1 MQDQPAPHHTVPSRA
16 PRLNPLAWLV
26 FALSLLLVGG
36 SIAQKAYRLSLPTDG
51 WAFHDGDVGS
61 AYQDHPIYD
70 RNLFDKPSPLRRGD
84 VLLAIDGHSYQ
95 QLLARARGIG
105 APRLPSWQAGSS
117 IRYTVVRR
125 GQKITLSVPL
135 YSWNPLRALL
145 AILTDLSVLA
155 AVPLALLGWFVL
167 FRRPGAWAARP
178 LLLLSVS
185 LLATDISSSTVDW
198 GAPEVAAPLI
208 VPAWAFYSNL
218 IFAMVLLPSLLL
230 VTLTC
235 PRPKTLV
242 RRFPWSATAAIYGIG
257 PVLLLVVGPN
267 APVFWLTTLGMA
279 LASVVLV
286 IVSVIREKGPV
297 ERVQARWALLGIGVM
312 AAGLVVVILAGFGLI
327 GGVPT
332 WVAALWFPAML
343 TAAALGFVVAIVQ
356 YRLFEIDIIMNRLLV
371 YGGLTLGVVLLYVGI
386 VGYFTELLHVRN
398 TVVPSLIVT
407 ALVAV
412 AFQPARAWL
421 QQRVNRLMFG
431 KRDAPYAVLAQLG
444 ERFEG
449 GFAPDA
455 VVPTLVETVAQELKL
470 PYVAISLEG
479 QEPQNGRSSI
489 GAPEGDVTTFP
500 LVYQGEQVGSLQVS
514 ARRGESSLSD
524 PDRRLLTHLAQ
535 RAGIGVYSVRLTN
548 HLRQLSTDLQHSR
561 QRLVEAREEERSR
574 LRRDLHDDLAPTLA
588 GLAFSAGTLQRLV
601 DRDPARA
608 RSLAHELELSI
619 RDTVGEVRRLVYD
632 LRPPT
637 LDDLGL
643 LAAIRERAEQFSGAD
658 GANGRPI
665 VRTDLPSTLPPLPAA
680 VEVAVYR
687 IVQEA
692 LMNVERHAAAR
703 CCTVRLWIDGALH
716 LEIVDDGVGLP
727 AGYRHGV
734 GLRSMR
740 DRADE
745 LGGRFSIGPGEG
757 SGTSLRVSF
766 PLQGGRST

>member
-1 MQDQPAPHHTVPSRA
+1 VPDQPTLHHTVSSSVQ
-16 PRLNPLAWLV
+16 RLDPLAWLV
-26 FALSLLLVGG
+26 LMVSLMLVGG

-51 WAFHDGDVGS
+51 WASHDGAVGS

-70 RNLFDKPSPLRRGD
+70 RNLFSRPSPLGKGD
-84 VLLAIDGHSYQ
+84 VLLAIDGHAYQ

-105 APRLPSWQAGSS
+105 APRLPAWQAGSS
-117 IRYTVVRR
+117 VRYTVVRHGR
-125 GQKITLSVPL
+125 HIALSVPL
-135 YSWNPLRALL
+135 YSWNPLQALL
-145 AILTDLSVLA
+145 DILTDLSVLA
-155 AVPLALLGWFVL
+155 ALPLALLGWFVL
-167 FRRPGAWAARP
+167 FRRPGVWAARP

-198 GAPEVAAPLI
+198 GAPEVAAPLV

-235 PRPKTLV
+235 PQPRALV
-242 RRFPWSATAAIYGIG
+242 RRFPWGVAAAVYGIG
-257 PVLLLVVGPN
+257 PVLLLLVGPN

-286 IVSVIREKGPV
+286 IVSVVREKGPA
-297 ERVQARWALLGIGVM
+297 ERAQARWALLGVGIM
-312 AAGLVVVILAGFGLI
+312 AAGLVVVIIAGFGFL
-327 GGVPT
+327 GSVPS
-332 WVAALWFPAML
+332 WLAALWFPAML
-343 TAAALGFVVAIVQ
+343 TAATLGFAVAIVQ
-356 YRLFEIDIIMNRLLV
+356 YRLFEIDIIINRLLV
-371 YGGLTLGVVLLYVGI
+371 YGGLSIGVVLLYVGM

-398 TVVPSLIVT
+398 TLIPSLIVT

-449 GFAPDA
+449 GFAPDD
-455 VVPTLVETVAQELKL
+455 VVPTLVETVARELKL
-470 PYVAISLEG
+470 PYVAIAIEG
-479 QEPQNGRSSI
+479 QELQNGHSSVGVPQ
-489 GAPEGDVTTFP
+489 GAVTSFP
-500 LVYQGEQVGSLQVS
+500 LVYQGEQVGTLQVS
-514 ARRGESSLSD
+514 ARRGEPGLSD

-535 RAGIGVYSVRLTN
+535 RAGIGVYSVRLTS
-548 HLRQLSTDLQHSR
+548 HLQQLSIDLQRSR

-588 GLAFSAGTLQRLV
+588 GLAFSAGTLQSLV

-608 RSLAHELELSI
+608 RFLARELELSI
-619 RDTVGEVRRLVYD
+619 RVAVGEVRRLVYD

-643 LAAIRERAEQFSGAD
+643 LAAIRERAEQFSGTD
-658 GANGRPI
+658 GANGRPV
-665 VRTDLPSTLPPLPAA
+665 VRTDLPCVFPPLPAA

-687 IVQEA
+687 IVQEG

-703 CCTVRLWIDGALH
+703 CCMVRLWIDGALH
-716 LEIVDDGVGLP
+716 LTIVDDGMGLP
-727 AGYRHGV
+727 AGFRHGV

-740 DRADE
+740 ERAEE
-745 LGGRFSIGPGEG
+745 LGGRLVIGPGEN